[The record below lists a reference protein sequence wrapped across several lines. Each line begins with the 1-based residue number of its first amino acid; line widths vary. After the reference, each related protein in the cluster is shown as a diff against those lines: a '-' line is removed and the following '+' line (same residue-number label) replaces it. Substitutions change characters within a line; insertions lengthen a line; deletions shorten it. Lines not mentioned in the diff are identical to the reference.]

1 MSSSDCKPAKPLV
14 DVVYVALPAIE
25 DSDLVMRVSDLPN
38 GDVDEYAAMVCKDVW
53 DYDDDPY
60 WSTFKAGPVWTQ
72 GDRPYDPIAR
82 GERIVRV
89 IPTK

>member
-38 GDVDEYAAMVCKDVW
+38 GDVD
-53 DYDDDPY
+53 DDPY